1 MFRLQVSWRIFHQ
14 TLEPSDQDEYNSMF
28 DHHHSYSLK
37 NPEGNLLYSH
47 DKSQNTK
54 DSSLHHE
61 SHSDNIF
68 TSSSDIENEET
79 INSTQ
84 PMNESYSN
92 SNSLSSIGRGLPGGS
107 SENMVSSDL
116 HSEQTKPEITI
127 PMEEEPLTVHPESD
141 HDSSSI
147 IVLRNEY

>member
-1 MFRLQVSWRIFHQ
+1 MF
-14 TLEPSDQDEYNSMF
+14 E
-28 DHHHSYSLK
+28 

>member
-1 MFRLQVSWRIFHQ
+1 
-14 TLEPSDQDEYNSMF
+14 
-28 DHHHSYSLK
+28 
-37 NPEGNLLYSH
+37 
-47 DKSQNTK
+47 
-54 DSSLHHE
+54 
-61 SHSDNIF
+61 
-68 TSSSDIENEET
+68 
-79 INSTQ
+79 
-84 PMNESYSN
+84 MNESYSN